1 MRAVRLWTQHVDR
14 GGGGGGR
21 CGGGGCPRR
30 HLVTLKTKQFGVI
43 QPFHHL
49 RCQSCR
55 KLE

>member
-1 MRAVRLWTQHVDR
+1 
-14 GGGGGGR
+14 
-21 CGGGGCPRR
+21 
-30 HLVTLKTKQFGVI
+30 LKTKQFGVI